1 VTPADAFFV
10 SFDDSD
16 PESEAYV
23 IDGANAEVAADMC
36 IEETRKHMS
45 SIDSMV
51 IVNYPNG

>member
-1 VTPADAFFV
+1 MKV
-10 SFDDSD
+10 SEDLRMYKGDLYYPLCFG
-16 PESEAYV
+16 EGLITYV
-23 IDGANAEVAADMC
+23 KVDMC